1 MAFACFKCFAPKEIG
16 LPSAA
21 YKMAGVWQNTTTEN
35 YGVWLREYLVLPMA
49 KALIAERLV
58 QNPTFEVREGGKK
71 LHCTTNCRMAIPVE
85 EDLIEGEST
94 LEEPN
99 LSMTYAVQGFWE
111 GEGDTAKFVTRRVT
125 PLLNEGKPNTMKRW
139 VDPATGELV
148 ITQDWGTGK
157 VFTARF
163 ERSEDSANIIVSPAP
178 PTGSKAG
185 LW

>member
-35 YGVWLREYLVLPMA
+35 YGVWLREYLALPMA

-111 GEGDTAKFVTRRVT
+111 VGASIKRDGRDWRAAHCCRLSRFARRCEPHGALVKS
-125 PLLNEGKPNTMKRW
+125 LAQYSYVNTS
-139 VDPATGELV
+139 P
-148 ITQDWGTGK
+148 
-157 VFTARF
+157 
-163 ERSEDSANIIVSPAP
+163 RSLCLSAAI
-178 PTGSKAG
+178 AG
-185 LW
+185 